1 MVLLSGQI
9 NPGNG
14 TGTLKTGAETWS
26 AGAGLTFQINNA
38 TGTAGTNWSQLT
50 INGNLNLSALA
61 ANAFHISLVGLDSSN
76 EAGSVLNF
84 NDAQSYTWQLA
95 SFTSQTGA
103 FNSADFSIDDSG
115 FSDNNV
121 LNGGA
126 FSLSDTGSALDLVYT
141 PNIAPIPEPSISSLI
156 MLAFGMI
163 ILVWR
168 RCRTRLRNR

>member
-1 MVLLSGQI
+1 MR
-9 NPGNG
+9 
-14 TGTLKTGAETWS
+14 A
-26 AGAGLTFQINNA
+26 LTFQINNA

-103 FNSADFSIDDSG
+103 FQFCG
-115 FSDNNV
+115 F
-121 LNGGA
+121 
-126 FSLSDTGSALDLVYT
+126 
-141 PNIAPIPEPSISSLI
+141 
-156 MLAFGMI
+156 
-163 ILVWR
+163 
-168 RCRTRLRNR
+168 